1 MEKAKILLAEDD
13 RSTHFFIQRFLENKN
28 YSIKSCFDGESAIKT
43 LKQELFDLVLVDLTL
58 PKFNGITVL
67 RKFKDKYDSPVILLA
82 DACTEY
88 DEIESYKSGVSIL
101 HKKPINYQILEAQ
114 ITSLIRQKENSS
126 VLKIGD
132 LYLDPSCR
140 LFLKG
145 KKEIILT
152 FSEFNL
158 LYLFCKHPGRIF
170 SRQEILHKVLDD
182 DDTPGAVDTLIS
194 RVRNK
199 LKTYGD
205 ENIIE
210 TVFKS
215 GFRLKNI

>member
-1 MEKAKILLAEDD
+1 
-13 RSTHFFIQRFLENKN
+13 
-28 YSIKSCFDGESAIKT
+28 
-43 LKQELFDLVLVDLTL
+43 
-58 PKFNGITVL
+58 
-67 RKFKDKYDSPVILLA
+67 
-82 DACTEY
+82 
-88 DEIESYKSGVSIL
+88 
-101 HKKPINYQILEAQ
+101 
-114 ITSLIRQKENSS
+114 TSLIRQKENSS

-145 KKEIILT
+145 KKEIFLT

-215 GFRLKNI
+215 GFRLK